1 VELFKSEKIQTNLAN
16 MFVVIFSRADVL
28 QSINKLLSD
37 SCNSKEN
44 KDEIK
49 NVLKS
54 ILESDD
60 FRKSATDAL
69 KHISWKTI
77 FGL

>member
-1 VELFKSEKIQTNLAN
+1 
-16 MFVVIFSRADVL
+16 
-28 QSINKLLSD
+28 
-37 SCNSKEN
+37 
-44 KDEIK
+44 
-49 NVLKS
+49 
-54 ILESDD
+54 LESDD